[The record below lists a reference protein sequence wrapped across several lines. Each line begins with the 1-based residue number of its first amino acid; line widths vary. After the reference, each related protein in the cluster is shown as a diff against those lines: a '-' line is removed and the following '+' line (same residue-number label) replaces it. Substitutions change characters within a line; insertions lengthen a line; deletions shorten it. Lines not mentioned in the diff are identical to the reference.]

1 MTTEEH
7 PTAGDHRVQFD
18 FEIDFS
24 NGGGIQGQ
32 GFRLDIDGDDISD
45 EELAVAI
52 VETHL
57 STSAT
62 RIRAGAAALAAAG
75 AAFLAY
81 PALRP
86 WHDEGTVAGAIA
98 SMSSTAW
105 VTAHF
110 FAMLGF
116 ILMPLGML
124 ALRAALAASPA
135 EPLALTAAVLAW
147 IGSGL
152 VLPYYGA
159 EDFGLHV
166 IAGSAGSRAG
176 LLSLVHAVR
185 YQPLAVTIF
194 AVGLLLLLA
203 AAAILAAIA
212 VWRSHVLPRTSAI
225 LFAAGLALFLPQFF
239 SPADVRIA
247 HGILLAAGSI
257 ILAAAL
263 WASADRPRAA
273 ATPPVQAAQY
283 SSGWRISS

>member
-1 MTTEEH
+1 M
-7 PTAGDHRVQFD
+7 
-18 FEIDFS
+18 
-24 NGGGIQGQ
+24 
-32 GFRLDIDGDDISD
+32 
-45 EELAVAI
+45 
-52 VETHL
+52 
-57 STSAT
+57 STSVT
-62 RIRAGAAALAAAG
+62 RIRAGAIALAAAG
-75 AAFLAY
+75 LLFLAY

-86 WHDEGTVAGAIA
+86 WHDEGTVAGATA

-116 ILMPLGML
+116 ILVPLGLL
-124 ALRAALAASPA
+124 ALRAALPATRA

-159 EDFGLHV
+159 EDFGLHA
-166 IAGSAGSRAG
+166 IAGSAGPRAD

-194 AVGLLLLLA
+194 GMGLLLLA
-203 AAAILAAIA
+203 AGAIIAAIA
-212 VWRSHVLPRTSAI
+212 VWRSHVLPRACAI
-225 LFAAGLALFLPQFF
+225 LFAAGMVLFLPQFF
-239 SPADVRIA
+239 GPAAVRIA
-247 HGILLAAGSI
+247 HGILLAAGLL

-273 ATPPVQAAQY
+273 VTPLTGGSPMDL
-283 SSGWRISS
+283 SGLARHPAGRPS